1 MIRVNRMTLLLASFW
16 PALCCAQGNPAP
28 ATPPNNQQTSTT
40 TSDDGQSSPA
50 PAAKPKK
57 VWTNDDVKAAGSVSV
72 IGDSRNQ
79 KYTMTKAA
87 DAATVA
93 KYRGALQKLQA
104 QLSDTNKQL
113 AAYQDFAE
121 GKPASGAGVDVSHGY
136 TRTPVNQQIA
146 KLQDKKKQLEQQIDD
161 LYDEARKNGVESG
174 QLK

>member
-1 MIRVNRMTLLLASFW
+1 MVRLTRMALLLASSW

-28 ATPPNNQQTSTT
+28 TTPPNNQQPTT
-40 TSDDGQSSPA
+40 NASGDTQSSPT

-72 IGDSRNQ
+72 IGDPRNQ
-79 KYTMTKAA
+79 KYTMTKPA

-93 KYRGALQKLQA
+93 KYRTTLQKLQT

-113 AAYQDFAE
+113 AAYRDFAA
-121 GKPASGAGVDVSHGY
+121 GKPVSEGGEDLSHGY
-136 TRTPVNQQIA
+136 SRMPVSQQIG

-161 LYDEARKNGVESG
+161 LNDEARKNGVESW